1 MAVAKEIIDNVR
13 DTKIVDFLRKE
24 NVEKNSDELGMDLYI
39 WLGKIIDENRISIE
53 KINKVL
59 FQELEYGDRRLIRIY
74 QLKGTRKIKKE
85 KDWED
90 FLKNYSCPSMNFNR
104 IVETTLC
111 EDDKIKV
118 AAVKSNISE
127 KTVNK
132 VDILFVYKMYTRS
145 SEGTQKFIYSY
156 LPVSVDVKNKIL

>member
-74 QLKGTRKIKKE
+74 QLKGTRKIKK
-85 KDWED
+85 K
-90 FLKNYSCPSMNFNR
+90 R
-104 IVETTLC
+104 TG
-111 EDDKIKV
+111 KI
-118 AAVKSNISE
+118 
-127 KTVNK
+127 
-132 VDILFVYKMYTRS
+132 F
-145 SEGTQKFIYSY
+145 
-156 LPVSVDVKNKIL
+156 

>member
-59 FQELEYGDRRLIRIY
+59 FQ
-74 QLKGTRKIKKE
+74 
-85 KDWED
+85 
-90 FLKNYSCPSMNFNR
+90 
-104 IVETTLC
+104 
-111 EDDKIKV
+111 
-118 AAVKSNISE
+118 
-127 KTVNK
+127 
-132 VDILFVYKMYTRS
+132 
-145 SEGTQKFIYSY
+145 
-156 LPVSVDVKNKIL
+156 